1 MFGKDFLVAPLLT
14 SSRKRPVYLPA
25 GQEWVNYQS
34 GKVYP
39 PGWHTLTP
47 EGELDCVI
55 LVRKGAEIPTVA
67 PALSTSRIDPKT
79 EKTIKF

>member
-1 MFGKDFLVAPLLT
+1 M
-14 SSRKRPVYLPA
+14 
-25 GQEWVNYQS
+25 NYQS

-79 EKTIKF
+79 EKNVKF